1 MLEVKHLTIRKMAE
15 DRTLIED
22 LSFVLNP
29 YDKFAIIGLEGIGKS
44 TLLKVIEGHQTLDYI
59 EYSGTINRK
68 DLRIGYLPQN
78 TTSLWGHETT
88 TDFLLK
94 QQPENEIRPED
105 YSLLR
110 LLDKTLVSV
119 KFDLL
124 VFEEQKRIMDYSGGE
139 IVKLAI
145 AKLLLREPDILLLDE
160 PTNDLDLDT
169 ILFLEDFI
177 NQEERPILYISHDDA
192 LLEHT
197 ANGIIHLVPTH
208 KTNKAINIVSKCSY
222 REYVHARSR
231 SLDSQETIAR
241 KQRADHKKKMER
253 FHQVYQRVEHLQ
265 NQAVRAP
272 SQGRLLKKKM
282 KSLKSQEFRYER
294 EQEEFL
300 EIPEREEEIN
310 LFFSNT
316 SGIANNKLV
325 LDYEQETVSVNDTLL
340 AQNIN
345 LIIKGP
351 EKIAIIGKNGVG
363 KTTFLKKIV
372 KDISKNK
379 TLTLGYMSQQYR
391 DVLNPEDNVLE
402 AIRFQP
408 DKEYETKIRTM
419 LGSLHFTSEEMLYQI
434 QLLSGGQ
441 IAKLMLLRLVLMAP
455 DVLVLDEP
463 TRNLSP
469 LSLPVIHELLKQYK
483 GCIICVSHDRNFIE
497 DVFDCVYQLEEDGL
511 EEIN

>member
-1 MLEVKHLTIRKMAE
+1 MLEVKHLTIKKAAE

-29 YDKFAIIGLEGIGKS
+29 KDKFAIIGLEGIGKS
-44 TLLKVIEGHQTLDYI
+44 TLLKVVEGQKDLNYI
-59 EYSGTINRK
+59 EYNGHINRK
-68 DLRIGYLPQN
+68 DFRIGYLPQN
-78 TTSLWGHETT
+78 TTVLWNQESTIN
-88 TDFLLK
+88 FLLK
-94 QQPENEIRPED
+94 QHPEDEIKPED
-105 YSLLR
+105 YTLFG
-110 LLDKTLVSV
+110 LLDKTLAYV
-119 KFDLL
+119 KFDLQ
-124 VFEEQKRIMDYSGGE
+124 VFEDQKKIIEYSGGE

-177 NQEERPILYISHDDA
+177 NQDERPILYISHDEA

-208 KTNKAINIVSKCSY
+208 KTNQAINIVSKCSY
-222 REYVHARSR
+222 LEYVYARNR
-231 SLDSQETIAR
+231 SLNSQETIAR
-241 KQRADHKKKMER
+241 KQRADYKKKMER
-253 FHQVYQRVEHLQ
+253 FHQVYQRVEYLQ

-272 SQGRLLKKKM
+272 TQGRLLKKKM
-282 KSLKSQEFRYER
+282 KSMKSQESRYER
-294 EQEEFL
+294 EREDFQ

-310 LFFSNT
+310 LFFSNENGLA
-316 SGIANNKLV
+316 SNKLV
-325 LDYEQETVSVNDTLL
+325 LNYEQETVYIKDTVL
-340 AQNIN
+340 ARNIN

-351 EKIAIIGKNGVG
+351 EKIAMIGKNGVG

-372 KDISKNK
+372 EDISKNK
-379 TLTLGYMSQQYR
+379 TLTLGYMSQQYT
-391 DVLNPEDNVLE
+391 DVLNPDDTVLE
-402 AIRFQP
+402 AIRLQP

-419 LGSLHFTSEEMLYQI
+419 LGSLNFTSEEMLYQV
-434 QLLSGGQ
+434 QSLSGGQ
-441 IAKLMLLRLVLMAP
+441 IAKLMLLRLVLLAP

-469 LSLPVIHELLKQYK
+469 LSLPVIHELLKQFR
-483 GCIICVSHDRNFIE
+483 GCIICVSHDRNFIV
-497 DVFDCVYQLEEDGL
+497 DVFDCVYRLKKDGL